1 MPRVLHSGVKG
12 VWHDRVR
19 YDSISSAS
27 PSGLACSSSS
37 KSGPQEPNNDR
48 APIHTG
54 TIVFPINNREV
65 ATIEI
70 NPAWQKQ
77 IIDLAQSYHADIE
90 ALDAA
95 KQRFLNPS
103 YESGDT
109 ALIRESIRQNPN
121 ELLITVIEALSD
133 ITKE

>member
-1 MPRVLHSGVKG
+1 MTERQFTP
-12 VWHDRVR
+12 
-19 YDSISSAS
+19 
-27 PSGLACSSSS
+27 
-37 KSGPQEPNNDR
+37 
-48 APIHTG
+48 G
-54 TIVFPINNREV
+54 TIVIPINNREV

-95 KQRFLNPS
+95 KQRLLNPS
-103 YESGDT
+103 YESGNT
-109 ALIRESIRQNPN
+109 ALIRESIRQNLN

-133 ITKE
+133 ITEE

>member
-1 MPRVLHSGVKG
+1 MTERQFTP
-12 VWHDRVR
+12 
-19 YDSISSAS
+19 
-27 PSGLACSSSS
+27 
-37 KSGPQEPNNDR
+37 
-48 APIHTG
+48 G
-54 TIVFPINNREV
+54 TIVIPINNREV

-109 ALIRESIRQNPN
+109 ALLRESIRQNLN
-121 ELLITVIEALSD
+121 EHLITVIEALSD
-133 ITKE
+133 ITEE

>member
-1 MPRVLHSGVKG
+1 MTERQFTP
-12 VWHDRVR
+12 
-19 YDSISSAS
+19 
-27 PSGLACSSSS
+27 
-37 KSGPQEPNNDR
+37 
-48 APIHTG
+48 G
-54 TIVFPINNREV
+54 TIVIPINNREV

-77 IIDLAQSYHADIE
+77 IIELAQSYHADIE

-109 ALIRESIRQNPN
+109 ALIRESIRQNLN

-133 ITKE
+133 ITEE

>member
-1 MPRVLHSGVKG
+1 MTERQFTP
-12 VWHDRVR
+12 
-19 YDSISSAS
+19 
-27 PSGLACSSSS
+27 
-37 KSGPQEPNNDR
+37 
-48 APIHTG
+48 G

-95 KQRFLNPS
+95 KQGFLNPS

>member
-1 MPRVLHSGVKG
+1 MTERQFTP
-12 VWHDRVR
+12 
-19 YDSISSAS
+19 
-27 PSGLACSSSS
+27 
-37 KSGPQEPNNDR
+37 
-48 APIHTG
+48 G
-54 TIVFPINNREV
+54 TIVIPINNREV

-109 ALIRESIRQNPN
+109 ALLRESIRQNLN

-133 ITKE
+133 ITEE